1 MDVDLLV
8 RAIVLI
14 AEDQLAQEQHP
25 NAAEHRRHV
34 GEGHA
39 ALDGDDIIERNVKR
53 RGSADHAA

>member
-14 AEDQLAQEQHP
+14 AEDQLAKEQQL
-25 NAAEHRRHV
+25 NAAEPGLHLD
-34 GEGHA
+34 EGHA
-39 ALDGDDIIERNVKR
+39 ALDSDDIIERDAKR